1 MDTEIVV
8 FQPPEQKEVTLTKS
22 ERELLYEAFERQS
35 PLDPHHFRA
44 FYDMETEDIASAPIK
59 STIASVLFE
68 RMLDINIAPIVSEL
82 PRLNLRVKKRL
93 NSAEKTRVI
102 IEESDKGEYY
112 FAMQFPKRVRGYL
125 ITGEPL
131 MISTGVPYRVVGMQ
145 MPKRLKITRDK
156 TIPNFANAINILDL
170 AAMGTYGLKDFM
182 TRQYTQQRRHFPR
195 YPNSRMQADM
205 LGKRII
211 FASGENA
218 AKDIGAVAR
227 LVESMKDY
235 YETNL
240 ASLYTSMQYGPF
252 AKYRTIMINQTIP
265 PIYHEFDKLMTA
277 MKLADTDE
285 TQKMRELFMGKLP
298 LQSFRF
304 LYALDNNG
312 ILDTYNKIRIL
323 GLGHVSSQDILAQI
337 ANSNSDK
344 TMMQAQAK
352 KKSDTYL
359 EFAKKQA
366 ISLEKFGVSNLRD
379 LTAEQKNIID
389 LSYKNLKKLELRMA
403 GSVKLASELQANLD
417 TMNIAGIQK
426 NVSEIDS
433 IADGSPDELL
443 RDQDGVQFLCP
454 HTLARAKKILSNS
467 QYIRSDPGKL
477 TQIREFIINTY
488 ARPEILIGYYCRI
501 CGALLA
507 EQDDDNIVKFL
518 PDQQMIPDIRQAL
531 IWKEVSYIVTTFVKF
546 KDPVDVKKIVASIT
560 SSIQAEIGYI
570 EAKLSK
576 IRTTS
581 ADNTRDVMRIYIT
594 IYAYAVII
602 QMIYLNYG
610 KITFSSRANKHGGRR
625 FARRAKKSRTASP
638 YVGGDMS
645 DSGDDADDDGM
656 SDSGDDTAD
665 SDSDD
670 GMSDS
675 GDADGRSDS
684 DADIKDADGKD
695 DSPFVRGGRREQ
707 VALQSEDKK
716 RLQNIFKSALDLIIK
731 SKNSLLDKLSNI
743 SVDNIKPL
751 LIKAYQWVVSLKHA
765 VSSSESSRDAN
776 TAYFLSIDPIYNY
789 IWHAH
794 SLKDFADE
802 KGPADKADVKR
813 YLGRSLT
820 QIETDYLANK
830 TIYETA
836 VGVEPWG
843 KTPKAEYDYAS
854 FMTVYN
860 YVKNKT
866 YLGTVIPMSEQLS
879 NHERAC
885 EKVHVLEKVMKR
897 AVVTQ
902 NLRPM
907 TSYDATDAVFR
918 ANTFLRSA
926 INISEY
932 YCPDGSK
939 HKFDIFIFSKIL
951 ESGVLSDEHVELR
964 GKDIVKW
971 IDDANRSKLEDFAK
985 LHIVD
990 GKCSKCGSIASDT
1003 KKDANIEKK
1012 LMQISEYRA
1021 FYDYFEYRCPEGN
1034 LHDYS
1039 IITKKNTENCTKCG
1053 FTLSL
1058 VAQLDQTYY
1067 KKYLPRHKEIQS
1079 EQKSIDADSI
1089 RDFKNMSKEYKLA
1102 ATNYPEWQINNS
1114 GILKL
1119 SRTMDIKYN
1128 ILINLGF
1135 SEGRKYENIEKEKE
1149 NPTISSTED
1158 EDVLRTQYL
1167 RDYCLWVI
1175 RTYYTFK
1182 NYTDAVKVPA
1192 KLKDLIDAQRKINRD
1207 LTELKSAL
1215 PELYNDFNKIYEHYS
1230 RRLPR
1235 KSLANFLLDY
1245 VCEFMNKIIEGLSN
1259 TTYAKIGREFVQYLL
1274 NTIIQS
1280 EKDVSQPPPLSLI
1293 IDHGDSGVPQ
1303 SEEMAAEEYIDVSE
1317 LDEDM
1322 DKSLDELDDAEV
1334 DDFARGDIDMG
1345 DDYDSDQFD
1354 INAADL

>member
-22 ERELLYEAFERQS
+22 ERELLYEEFERHS

-44 FYDMETEDIASAPIK
+44 FYDMETEDIESAPIK

-68 RMLDINIAPIVSEL
+68 RLLDINIAPIILEL

-93 NSAEKTRVI
+93 NSAEKTRAI
-102 IEESDKGEYY
+102 TEESDKGEYY
-112 FAMQFPKRVRGYL
+112 FTMQFPKRVRGYL
-125 ITGEPL
+125 ITGESL
-131 MISTGVPYRVVGMQ
+131 MISPGMPYRVVGMR
-145 MPKRLKITRDK
+145 MPKRMKITRDR

-170 AAMGTYGLKDFM
+170 AAMGTYGLKDFA
-182 TRQYTQQRRHFPR
+182 TRQYTQQRRHFPQ
-195 YPNSRMQADM
+195 YPNPQRQADI

-211 FASGENA
+211 FASGETA
-218 AKDIGAVAR
+218 AKDISAVAH

-240 ASLYTSMQYGPF
+240 ATLYTTIQYNPF
-252 AKYRTIMINQTIP
+252 AKYRKIMIDQTIP
-265 PIYHEFDKLMTA
+265 PSYHEFEKLMNA
-277 MKLADTDE
+277 MQLADTAE
-285 TQKMRELFMGKLP
+285 TQKIRDLFMGKLP
-298 LQSFRF
+298 LQPFRF
-304 LYALDNNG
+304 LYALDNAG
-312 ILDTYNKIRIL
+312 ILETYNKIRML
-323 GLGHVSSQDILAQI
+323 GLGHANSQDILDRI
-337 ANSNSDK
+337 ANSNLDK

-366 ISLEKFGVSNLRD
+366 ISLEKFGVSNMRE
-379 LTAEQKNIID
+379 LTAEQKNILD
-389 LSYKNLKKLELRMA
+389 LSYKNLKKLELRM
-403 GSVKLASELQANLD
+403 SESIKLASELQASLD

-426 NVSEIDS
+426 NVSEVES
-433 IADGSPDELL
+433 LVDGSPDELL
-443 RDQDGVQFLCP
+443 RDPDGVQFLCP

-546 KDPVDVKKIVASIT
+546 KDPVDVKKIVTSIT

-570 EAKLSK
+570 ESKLSK

-581 ADNTRDVMRIYIT
+581 ADNTRDVMRVYIA

-610 KITFSSRANKHGGRR
+610 KITFSTRTNKHGGCQTAMR
-625 FARRAKKSRTASP
+625 ARKPHTSP
-638 YVGGDMS
+638 YVDDDVDNADDERD
-645 DSGDDADDDGM
+645 DSGTDVDNADDERDEH
-656 SDSGDDTAD
+656 DERDV
-665 SDSDD
+665 
-670 GMSDS
+670 
-675 GDADGRSDS
+675 DA
-684 DADIKDADGKD
+684 
-695 DSPFVRGGRREQ
+695 SPFVRGGRREQ

-716 RLQNIFKSALDLIIK
+716 RLQNIFKSALDLIIR
-731 SKNSLLDKLSNI
+731 SKNALLDKLSNI

-751 LIKAYQWVVSLKHA
+751 LIKAYQWVVSLKHT

-776 TAYFLSIDPIYNY
+776 TAYFLSIDPVYDY
-789 IWHAH
+789 IWYAH
-794 SLKDFADE
+794 SLKDFADK

-820 QIETDYLANK
+820 QIDADYLANK

-854 FMTVYN
+854 FMSIYN
-860 YVKNKT
+860 YVKNKV
-866 YLGTVIPMSEQLS
+866 YLGTVIPMSEKLS
-879 NHERAC
+879 IHEKAC
-885 EKVHVLEKVMKR
+885 GRVKTLEKVMKDV
-897 AVVTQ
+897 VVTQ
-902 NLRPM
+902 NLSPM
-907 TSYDATDAVFR
+907 MSYDATDTVFR
-918 ANTFLRSA
+918 ANTFSRSA

-939 HKFDIFIFSKIL
+939 HKFDIFIFRKIL
-951 ESGVLSDEHVELR
+951 ESGVLSEEPVELR
-964 GKDIVKW
+964 GKDIIKW
-971 IDDANRSKLEDFAK
+971 IDDANRPKLEEFAE
-985 LHIVD
+985 LHLVD
-990 GKCSKCGSIASDT
+990 GKCSKCGTIASDT

-1039 IITKKNTENCTKCG
+1039 IIAKKNIENCTKCG
-1053 FTLSL
+1053 FTRPLIE
-1058 VAQLDQTYY
+1058 QLDQTYY
-1067 KKYLPRHKEIQS
+1067 KKYLPKYHEIKS
-1079 EQKSIDADSI
+1079 EQKSIDANSI
-1089 RDFKNMSKEYKLA
+1089 KDFKNMSKEYKLDDSD
-1102 ATNYPEWQINNS
+1102 YPEWQINNS
-1114 GILKL
+1114 SILKL

-1128 ILINLGF
+1128 ILINLGL

-1149 NPTISSTED
+1149 NPNISSTED
-1158 EDVLRTQYL
+1158 EDVVRTQYL

-1182 NYTDAVKVPA
+1182 NYTDAVKVPM
-1192 KLKDLIDAQRKINRD
+1192 KLKELIDAQRKTNRD
-1207 LTELKSAL
+1207 LTELKAAL
-1215 PELYNDFNKIYEHYS
+1215 PDLYNDFNKIYENYS

-1235 KSLANFLLDY
+1235 KVLANFLLDY
-1245 VCEFMNKIIEGLSN
+1245 ICEFMNKIIEGLNN

-1274 NTIIQS
+1274 NNIIQS

-1303 SEEMAAEEYIDVSE
+1303 SEEMAAEEYIDMSD

-1322 DKSLDELDDAEV
+1322 DKSLDELGDAEV